1 MIKSLAMM
9 GAFAFAV
16 TSNTAP
22 AQQGGQQPPARGPQ
36 MALALEAAQ
45 ISVSTCIANGSKVSA
60 AIVDSAGVLRVLLSA
75 DGAGAQ
81 SVDTS
86 TKKAFSAN
94 ALKASTSD
102 VAEKMKTDQALAA
115 KLNADSNLRIRPG
128 GLPIM
133 VGNEV
138 IGAIGVGGTPTRNG
152 VAGGEGDEVCAKA
165 GLDKIKDRL
174 K

>member
-1 MIKSLAMM
+1 MIKSLVMM
-9 GAFAFAV
+9 GAFAFAA
-16 TSNTAP
+16 TSNAAL

-45 ISVSTCIANGSKVSA
+45 TSVSTCTANGSKVSA

-81 SVDTS
+81 SVDNS

-94 ALKASTSD
+94 ALKASTSE

-115 KLNADSNLRIRPG
+115 KLNAVPTSVFGPVAGCASTRQSCSTSRRRYVYRLARPG
-128 GLPIM
+128 IVARAPRPQLLH
-133 VGNEV
+133 E
-138 IGAIGVGGTPTRNG
+138 T
-152 VAGGEGDEVCAKA
+152 AGG
-165 GLDKIKDRL
+165 RN
-174 K
+174 

>member
-1 MIKSLAMM
+1 MIRPSVLASAISLAC
-9 GAFAFAV
+9 
-16 TSNTAP
+16 TSTLAL
-22 AQQGGQQPPARGPQ
+22 AQAAAPARGPQ

-45 ISVSTCIANGSKVSA
+45 TAVSTCTTNGSKVSA
-60 AIVDSAGVLRVLLSA
+60 AVVDSAGVLRVLLSA
-75 DGAGAQ
+75 DGAGKE

-86 TKKAFSAN
+86 TKKAFTAN
-94 ALKASTSD
+94 ALKASTYD
-102 VAEKMKTDQALAA
+102 MLQKMKTDQALAA
-115 KLNADSNLRIRPG
+115 KLNADPSLRLRPG

-133 VGNEV
+133 VGDEV

-152 VAGGEGDEVCAKA
+152 VAGGEGDAACAKA